1 MKPHKDRGRSI
12 SVFEINR
19 AFDLD
24 EISDPLSATKP
35 LNASF
40 EITAYDM
47 PKMFSRKLIVLAFRL
62 FGKAEVQ
69 VDKDDMFAATGKRIQ
84 GRTDCAANPRDQW
97 IRKYRERAK

>member
-24 EISDPLSATKP
+24 EISDPLRATKP

-40 EITAYDM
+40 EITADDM
-47 PKMFSRKLIVLAFRL
+47 PEVFPRKLIALTFRL
-62 FGKAEVQ
+62 FRKAEVQ
-69 VDKDDMFAATGKRIQ
+69 VDKNDMFAATGKRI
-84 GRTDCAANPRDQW
+84 
-97 IRKYRERAK
+97 